1 MRTKRN
7 KVPWVEKRR
16 RIRWALR
23 RKHAV
28 FKGWQN
34 PENSPKPV
42 PPIPIQIRGRMYLM
56 FKAPPWYSWKV
67 WTSPLLC
74 PRYKAFGSLFRLKT
88 ACSYRNLNLRPP
100 LHFLGLDLPCNWF
113 SHFYFNF
120 EPVSSLLKQFS
131 FSLYFSHMCLFLC
144 ENIYQWSWT
153 CVLCT
158 SGNILEFY
166 LKFFFI
172 NMGY

>member
-1 MRTKRN
+1 MRYLKDGKILRTVLSLCLPSPSRSGAECTWCLKLPLGTHERFGLHLSFAPDTKPSAHSSDW
-7 KVPWVEKRR
+7 KLLAATEISMWTTQE
-16 RIRWALR
+16 
-23 RKHAV
+23 
-28 FKGWQN
+28 G
-34 PENSPKPV
+34 
-42 PPIPIQIRGRMYLM
+42 IPDH
-56 FKAPPWYSWKV
+56 
-67 WTSPLLC
+67 
-74 PRYKAFGSLFRLKT
+74 
-88 ACSYRNLNLRPP
+88 LRPP